1 MKITRVAGALGA
13 LVHDVELR
21 DPNTDFGAIRRLLL
35 EHEVIFFHDQFLT
48 ADEQIDLGRR
58 FGEPSIFP
66 IARLQGLLEPNP
78 TTIEDRPD
86 NPNVADQW
94 HTDVTWIQEPPMAAI
109 LCMEVIPEFGGDT
122 LWASATKAF
131 DMLSE
136 PMQAML
142 RGLTATHD
150 NESFIAALL
159 QKSGEARRPL
169 AEQLRTHYPPVVHP
183 LVRTHPETGKQAL
196 MFADGFLRRINELS
210 DDESRAVVAMLE
222 RHFANPALQ
231 CRWSWREGDV
241 AIWDERSTLH
251 RAAADHVGQYRRIR
265 RIEIDGDRPYY
276 DPAGRTLAQ
285 LV

>member
-1 MKITRVAGALGA
+1 MKVKRVAGALGG
-13 LVHDVELR
+13 LIEDVDLR
-21 DPNTDFGAIRRLLL
+21 DPNTDFAEIRQLLL
-35 EHEVIFFHDQFLT
+35 EHEVIFFRDQFLT
-48 ADEQIDLGRR
+48 ADEQIALGRR

-66 IARLQGLLEPNP
+66 IARLQGMTAPHP

-94 HTDVTWIQEPPMAAI
+94 HTDVTWIEEPPMAAI
-109 LCMEVIPEFGGDT
+109 LCMEVIPEYGGDT

-131 DMLSE
+131 DALSQ
-136 PMQAML
+136 PMQTML
-142 RGLTATHD
+142 RGMTATHD

-159 QKSGEARRPL
+159 KKSGEARRPL
-169 AEQLRTHYPPVVHP
+169 AEQLRSNYPPVVHP

-196 MFADGFLRRINELS
+196 MFADGFLRCINELT
-210 DDESRAVVAMLE
+210 DDESRAMVDMLVQ
-222 RHFANPALQ
+222 HVANPAFH

-276 DPAGRTLAQ
+276 DAAGRTLAQ
-285 LV
+285 IG